1 MVTKGKSGTPDG
13 MVDLFKKATTEMV
26 VLNSLK
32 STPKYVYQMLKELNN
47 ISDTAFQLTTLQ
59 PTVRRLLQ
67 NRYIKEI
74 NIPQTNKRERKYYL
88 ITDTGKI
95 YLEQL
100 IIEFENLTAGIKKIL
115 SYGENNDEKKD

>member
-1 MVTKGKSGTPDG
+1 
-13 MVDLFKKATTEMV
+13 
-26 VLNSLK
+26 
-32 STPKYVYQMLKELNN
+32 MLKELNN